1 MADPFI
7 ELATQSHY
15 IADGSQHVWP
25 FSFADGYI
33 STDYVKAYTEDT
45 ATGERTQLTVTAV
58 DFVTPTSLDI
68 TVASG
73 LKLVIYR
80 DTPKTLR
87 LVDYAD
93 GDRVTEGT
101 LDLAN
106 KQCIHI
112 CMEVLDGARVDFA
125 GDDVGF
131 RSLRLVTYSGASTV
145 LDSDGGKAHYKTDG
159 SGVLFPD
166 TLPAGHLVSVINDS
180 DDTMLLTFDGTAYP
194 QGAVDSGSAWN
205 LFARQVATVHTIAS
219 GKWMISGFISKD

>member
-45 ATGERTQLTVTAV
+45 ATGERTQLTITSG

-68 TVASG
+68 TVDSG

-131 RSLRLVTYSGASTV
+131 RSLRHVNYTGASTV
-145 LDSDGGKAHYKTDG
+145 LVTDNGKAHYKEDG
-159 SGVLFPD
+159 TEVAVPAD
-166 TLPAGHLVSVINDS
+166 LPVTMLVSIINES
-180 DDTMLLTFDGTAYP
+180 AFTMTINFEDTVYLQGSLSSGTSLQLLPHQTLTMHKAAAG
-194 QGAVDSGSAWN
+194 VW
-205 LFARQVATVHTIAS
+205 HAS
-219 GKWMISGFISKD
+219 GYAVVS